1 MSDLRRRRR
10 SDDALPDVT
19 PILDMVF
26 ILLIFFVL
34 AAAFAIH
41 GDDVRL
47 PQSSS
52 ARLFAGKPIRISIA
66 ADGSL
71 SSDHRPIT
79 VRDIGFLV
87 REASREDGG
96 SRRVLLET
104 DRDAPVGAFLT
115 VVDTIRSQGGD
126 RMVIAAEPLGREAR
140 P

>member
-1 MSDLRRRRR
+1 MNDLRRRRG
-10 SDDALPDVT
+10 DDALPDVT

-52 ARLFAGKPIRISIA
+52 ARSFAGKPIRITIA
-66 ADGSL
+66 ADGGL
-71 SSDHRPIT
+71 TSDHRAIT
-79 VRDIGFLV
+79 LHDIGFLV
-87 REASREDGG
+87 RDGLREEGG

-104 DRDAPVGAFLT
+104 DRDAPVGAFLA
-115 VVDTIRSQGGD
+115 VVDTIRAQGGD
-126 RMVIAAEPLGREAR
+126 RMVIAAQPIGRGAEP
-140 P
+140 

>member
-1 MSDLRRRRR
+1 MTDLRRRR
-10 SDDALPDVT
+10 SDDAMPDVT

-47 PQSSS
+47 PQSST
-52 ARLFAGKPIRISIA
+52 ARLFAGKPIRIAIA

-71 SSDHRPIT
+71 SADHRSIT
-79 VRDIGFLV
+79 THDIGFLV
-87 REASREDGG
+87 RDSLREEGG
-96 SRRVLLET
+96 ARRVLLET
-104 DRDAPVGAFLT
+104 DRDAPVGAFLS
-115 VVDTIRSQGGD
+115 VVDTIRSHGGD
-126 RMVIAAEPLGREAR
+126 RMVIAAEPVGREAR

>member
-1 MSDLRRRRR
+1 MTDLRRRR
-10 SDDALPDVT
+10 SDGAMPDVT

-41 GDDVRL
+41 GDDIRL
-47 PQSSS
+47 PQSST
-52 ARLFAGKPIRISIA
+52 ARLFAGKPIRIAIA

-71 SSDHRPIT
+71 SFDHRPIT
-79 VRDIGFLV
+79 ARDIGFLV
-87 REASREDGG
+87 RDSLREESG

-104 DRDAPVGAFLT
+104 DRDAPVGAFLA
-115 VVDTIRSQGGD
+115 VVDTIRAHGGD
-126 RMVIAAEPLGREAR
+126 RLVIAAQPIGHEAR